1 VAESVTSKQESEE
14 TLRRRI
20 RQLKE
25 REQRIRKERQHLEY
39 LLREKIYQKY
49 MQIEKNLEEKTSDQP

>member
-1 VAESVTSKQESEE
+1 MAESVTRKQESEE

-20 RQLKE
+20 RRLKE
-25 REQRIRKERQHLEY
+25 REHRIRKERQHLEY

-49 MQIEKNLEEKTSDQP
+49 RQIEKNLEEKPSDQP